1 MKTEQSLTSADL
13 FARENRPRMLL
24 IIAMVITISVL
35 HLQFP
40 HNMEK
45 LHVVARELYF
55 LPIILSAFWFGLRGA
70 LVTTLLITSFYFSY
84 TVVHWRGFITDDLER
99 LIEIIFF
106 ILVAGITGYLQDRQR
121 ALSAEKLAAVKA
133 LAGTVAHEIN
143 SPLFVAMGTLELLQD
158 DFEPDSEPFQEIERS
173 RKNLKEVK
181 DLVKKISTIED
192 VVTRDYDGISQIV
205 DLAQSTQR
213 ENSDQ
218 HR

>member
-1 MKTEQSLTSADL
+1 M
-13 FARENRPRMLL
+13 
-24 IIAMVITISVL
+24 
-35 HLQFP
+35 
-40 HNMEK
+40 
-45 LHVVARELYF
+45 
-55 LPIILSAFWFGLRGA
+55 
-70 LVTTLLITSFYFSY
+70 
-84 TVVHWRGFITDDLER
+84 
-99 LIEIIFF
+99 
-106 ILVAGITGYLQDRQR
+106 
-121 ALSAEKLAAVKA
+121 SAEKLAAVKA